1 MAYYY
6 NTLGADPEAAE
17 TAKDG
22 TAWIRW
28 GKDVYTVGMDVVKE
42 FIKQKY
48 GSNTAQQVVQN
59 PNSDSSQSLMR
70 EFLQYQMMLNNNQQQ
85 LPQQQ
90 EKDNTMLYVALGIGA
105 LALIMMMNNND
116 SRRR

>member
-1 MAYYY
+1 MASYN
-6 NTLGADPEAAE
+6 NTLGADGEIW
-17 TAKDG
+17 KQVIDG
-22 TAWIRW
+22 SFDAL
-28 GKDVYTVGMDVVKE
+28 KV
-42 FIKQKY
+42 FLQAKY
-48 GSNTAQQVVQN
+48 GPDTVQQVVQN
-59 PNSDSSQSLMR
+59 PNSDYSQSLLR
-70 EFLQYQMMLNNNQQQ
+70 EFMQYQMMQNNNQQQ

>member
-1 MAYYY
+1 MAYYN
-6 NTLGADPEAAE
+6 NTLGADGENWNA
-17 TAKDG
+17 
-22 TAWIRW
+22 W
-28 GKDVYTVGMDVVKE
+28 GKDVYTVGMDVFKE
-42 FIKQKY
+42 FIKAKY
-48 GSNTAQQVVQN
+48 GPDTVQQVVQN
-59 PNSDSSQSLMR
+59 PNSDYSQSLLR
-70 EFLQYQMMLNNNQQQ
+70 EFMQYQMMQNNQQQ

>member
-1 MAYYY
+1 MAYY
-6 NTLGADPEAAE
+6 NTLGADGENWNA
-17 TAKDG
+17 
-22 TAWIRW
+22 W

-42 FIKQKY
+42 FIKAKY
-48 GSNTAQQVVQN
+48 GPDTVQQVVQN
-59 PNSDSSQSLMR
+59 PNSDYSQSLLR
-70 EFLQYQMMLNNNQQQ
+70 EFMQYQMMQNNNQQQ

-105 LALIMMMNNND
+105 LALFMMMNNND

>member
-1 MAYYY
+1 MAYY
-6 NTLGADPEAAE
+6 NTLGADGENWNA
-17 TAKDG
+17 
-22 TAWIRW
+22 W

-42 FIKQKY
+42 FIKAKY
-48 GSNTAQQVVQN
+48 GPDTVQQVVQN
-59 PNSDSSQSLMR
+59 PNSDYSQSLLR
-70 EFLQYQMMLNNNQQQ
+70 EFMQYQMMQNNNQQQ

-90 EKDNTMLYVALGIGA
+90 QKDNTMLYVALGIGA

>member
-1 MAYYY
+1 MAYY
-6 NTLGADPEAAE
+6 NTLGADGENWNA
-17 TAKDG
+17 
-22 TAWIRW
+22 W
-28 GKDVYTVGMDVVKE
+28 GKDVFNGSINLFGQAFTAWANA
-42 FIKQKY
+42 KY
-48 GSNTAQQVVQN
+48 GNQTLQQVQQN
-59 PNSDSSQSLMR
+59 PNTDSSQSILR
-70 EFLQYQMMLNNNQQQ
+70 EFMQYQMMQNNQQQ